1 MRYKK
6 DSHGGLSRRHILKY
20 GLYGSMAGTFPFS
33 FWLNGC
39 RKYGWQGKM
48 PNIFIILI
56 DTLRADH
63 LGCYGHSGS
72 HSPALDTIATEGV
85 FFERAI
91 SQSPWTQPAIASL
104 FSSHYPSVHKVID
117 YGQACDSVL
126 RGAPKVVVF
135 NDSFVTLAEVLR
147 QAGYQTAA
155 FVSNPFVL
163 HEFGFAQGFEH
174 FDTSFA
180 ANTTPGSVVNEA
192 TLAWLRQRNP
202 DRPSFC
208 FLHYMDVHGP
218 YEARPEFLDPLL
230 DEVEAMPEKRKLSQ
244 EEIRKLTYLFAP
256 PKTVTDIGQHN
267 RLNFYREY
275 WVARYNAC
283 IREVDNH
290 IKSLRVQLEQMGLW
304 DDAYVIVTADH
315 GEALL
320 EHGHWEHGFSVH
332 HPEVNV
338 PLFLRWPGV
347 LTAGKRIRGTVQLI
361 DLMPTL
367 IDQLKLPKMKELQ
380 GRSRTR
386 EITGRQNLREEVAA
400 FAEGVKSGPEQNA
413 IYLGDW
419 KMMVIPSKRWQ
430 ELYFLGDD
438 PLEQNE
444 LSARHPQKA
453 QELTKILQEQIT
465 LNNQLG
471 SSISTE
477 KVPLTPEQQNR
488 LRSLGY
494 LE

>member
-6 DSHGGLSRRHILKY
+6 DSHDGLNRRHILKY
-20 GLYGSMAGTFPFS
+20 GLYGSVAGSFPFS
-33 FWLNGC
+33 FCLNGC
-39 RKYGWQGKM
+39 RKYEQLEKL
-48 PNIFIILI
+48 PDIFIILI

-63 LGCYGHSGS
+63 LGCYGHRGG
-72 HSPALDTIATEGV
+72 HSPNLDTIATEGV
-85 FFERAI
+85 SFERAI
-91 SQSPWTQPAIASL
+91 SQAPWTQPAIASL
-104 FSSHYPSVHKVID
+104 FSSHYPSVHKVIN

-174 FDTSFA
+174 FDASFA
-180 ANTTPGSVVNEA
+180 ANSTPGSVVNDA
-192 TLAWLRQRNP
+192 ALAWLRQRKP

-230 DEVEAMPEKRKLSQ
+230 DEVEAMPDKRKLSH
-244 EEIRKLTYLFAP
+244 EEIKKLTYLFALP
-256 PKTVTDIGQHN
+256 NTFTDIDRHN
-267 RLNFYREY
+267 RLNTYREY

-283 IREVDNH
+283 IREVDNY

-320 EHGHWEHGFSVH
+320 EHGNWEHGFSVH

-347 LTAGKRIRGTVQLI
+347 LSAGKRIRGTVQLI

-367 IDQLKLPKMKELQ
+367 IDQLKLPKAKGLQ
-380 GRSRTR
+380 GRSLMK
-386 EITGRQNLREEVAA
+386 EITGRQNLVEETAA

-413 IYLGDW
+413 IYLGSW
-419 KMMVIPSKRWQ
+419 KMMVIPSKRLR
-430 ELYFLGDD
+430 ELYFLVDD

-444 LSARHPQKA
+444 LSARNPQKV

-465 LNNQLG
+465 LNNLLG
-471 SSISTE
+471 SAISTE

-494 LE
+494 LK

>member
-1 MRYKK
+1 
-6 DSHGGLSRRHILKY
+6 
-20 GLYGSMAGTFPFS
+20 
-33 FWLNGC
+33 
-39 RKYGWQGKM
+39 
-48 PNIFIILI
+48 
-56 DTLRADH
+56 
-63 LGCYGHSGS
+63 
-72 HSPALDTIATEGV
+72 
-85 FFERAI
+85 
-91 SQSPWTQPAIASL
+91 
-104 FSSHYPSVHKVID
+104 
-117 YGQACDSVL
+117 
-126 RGAPKVVVF
+126 
-135 NDSFVTLAEVLR
+135 
-147 QAGYQTAA
+147 
-155 FVSNPFVL
+155 
-163 HEFGFAQGFEH
+163 
-174 FDTSFA
+174 
-180 ANTTPGSVVNEA
+180 
-192 TLAWLRQRNP
+192 
-202 DRPSFC
+202 
-208 FLHYMDVHGP
+208 
-218 YEARPEFLDPLL
+218 
-230 DEVEAMPEKRKLSQ
+230 
-244 EEIRKLTYLFAP
+244 
-256 PKTVTDIGQHN
+256 
-267 RLNFYREY
+267 
-275 WVARYNAC
+275 
-283 IREVDNH
+283 
-290 IKSLRVQLEQMGLW
+290 
-304 DDAYVIVTADH
+304 
-315 GEALL
+315 L

-367 IDQLKLPKMKELQ
+367 IDQLKLPKMKGLQ

-386 EITGRQNLREEVAA
+386 EITGRQNLGEEVAA